1 MNDSLSDRVLA
12 GEHRAAARLMR
23 LVDDGAPA
31 GRAALDELFTHTGNA
46 YVLGV
51 TGNPGSGKSTLVD
64 GLIGALRDRDE
75 SVAVIAIDPTSPF
88 SGGAILGDR
97 VRMGRHAS
105 DAGVFIRS
113 VATRGNLGGI
123 SRSTPA
129 IMQVFDAMGF
139 DWIIVETVG
148 VGQDEVDIAAFAD
161 TCAVVMVP
169 GLGDDVQAAKA
180 GLLEVADI
188 FVVNKSDRP
197 GAARVSRELRQMLN
211 LDPSARA
218 WRPPIVDTVATTADG
233 VDDLLAAIDEHRQS
247 AIDHDE
253 RRRRR
258 NRHLTRLIAAGE
270 ITRRIDAWLGSDAWE
285 KLAGR
290 IEQGSLSPFAAADLL
305 LESLGVRD

>member
-1 MNDSLSDRVLA
+1 MNKPLSDRVLA
-12 GEHRAAARLMR
+12 GDERAAARLMR
-23 LVDDGAPA
+23 LVDDGDPA
-31 GRAALDELFTHTGNA
+31 GREELDKLYSHTGDA

-64 GLIGALRDRDE
+64 SLIVRLRERDE
-75 SVAVIAIDPTSPF
+75 TVGVVAIDPTSPF

-97 VRMGRHAS
+97 VRMGSHAS
-105 DAGVFIRS
+105 DRGVFIRS

-129 IMQVFDAMGF
+129 ILQVLDAMGF

-180 GLLEVADI
+180 GLLEVADV

-197 GAARVSRELRQMLN
+197 GAKRVKTELRQMLD
-211 LDPSARA
+211 LDPAERT
-218 WRPPIVDTVATTADG
+218 WRPPIVETVATEGDG
-233 VDDLLAAIDEHRQS
+233 LDELLAAIDRHRNS
-247 AIDHDE
+247 DVDREARRE
-253 RRRRR
+253 RRD
-258 NRHLTRLIAAGE
+258 RHLTRLIAAGE
-270 ITRRIDAWLGSDAWE
+270 VTRRIDAWLGSEAWDAIADDVE
-285 KLAGR
+285 AGD
-290 IEQGSLSPFAAADLL
+290 LSPFAAADRLL
-305 LESLGVRD
+305 ADLGLDD